1 MIVDL
6 SIHATLYAWMPH
18 PNSPAVFYIISGM
31 WGITDGIWQT
41 QINGTFYLLIF
52 LFYCLKKVEV
62 LKGENRLK
70 LIPLQYINSRFEN
83 GNFAELTPLSVMTLR
98 APANVAL

>member
-1 MIVDL
+1 MLRFYNPVGMIVDL

-41 QINGTFYLLIF
+41 QINGTFYLLFF
-52 LFYCLKKVEV
+52 LFYCIHIIEKVEV
-62 LKGENRLK
+62 GKGENRLK
-70 LIPLQYINSRFEN
+70 LIPLQYINSRPLFS
-83 GNFAELTPLSVMTLR
+83 NFVG
-98 APANVAL
+98 